1 MCYVCVCVLETQKL
15 TCVNMCATCV
25 HNFLNEEVSLKILR
39 NKYGRIVEFV
49 RNLYGSSMEVVMEY
63 GMELVWND
71 CGISM
76 ELVRNKYGISWNNN
90 FRAKF

>member
-1 MCYVCVCVLETQKL
+1 M
-15 TCVNMCATCV
+15 
-25 HNFLNEEVSLKILR
+25 
-39 NKYGRIVEFV
+39 EFV

-76 ELVRNKYGISWNNN
+76 ELVRNKFAFSNSISSS
-90 FRAKF
+90 FLKMVLVFFQ